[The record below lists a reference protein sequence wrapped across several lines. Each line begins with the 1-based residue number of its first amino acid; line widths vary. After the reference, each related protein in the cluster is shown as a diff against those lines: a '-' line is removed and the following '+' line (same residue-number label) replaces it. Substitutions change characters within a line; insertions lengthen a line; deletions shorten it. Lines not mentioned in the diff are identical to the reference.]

1 MTWGWLYLGPALA
14 VAHHSSMNPD
24 VVAGIARLSRE
35 GILSSEQAAL
45 FSRVARRELVSVRVE
60 IRALLYLGVLLLTSG
75 VGIFVVEHHADIG
88 RWAIVASIAVASAAC
103 LAWVIRS
110 APPFSWGEVES
121 PSVAF
126 DYVLLLGLLLFASDL
141 AYVEAQFTL
150 LGPRWVHHLLVVA
163 SVYVVAAYRWDSR
176 VVLSLGLSTLAAWR
190 GVSVSVMA
198 HSLGAGD
205 AGELRVNAVVLGL
218 LYVIAAVLSVR
229 LDRKAHFEEIF
240 GNAGL
245 LLLFGG
251 LVSGVLLS
259 DLGWGVW
266 LVALLVVA
274 AVVMWISSRV
284 GRPAYFAEAVLAAYV
299 GLVRLLVAP
308 FGDQST
314 GLPLLLVALLGVG
327 ALVLVF
333 AAYKRMPGR

>member
-1 MTWGWLYLGPALA
+1 
-14 VAHHSSMNPD
+14 MNPD
-24 VVAGIARLSRE
+24 VVAGIARLRRE

-45 FSRVARRELVSVRVE
+45 FGRVARRGLVSVRVE

-88 RWAIVASIAVASAAC
+88 RWAIAASIAVASTAC

-205 AGELRVNAVVLGL
+205 SGELRVNAIVLGL

-251 LVSGVLLS
+251 LVSGVLS
-259 DLGWGVW
+259 DLDWAIW
-266 LVALLVVA
+266 LVALVVLA
-274 AVVMWISSRV
+274 AAVMWISFRV

-299 GLVRLLVAP
+299 GLVRLLIGAVSS
-308 FGDQST
+308 QST
-314 GLPLLLVALLGVG
+314 GVPLLLAALLGVG

>member
-1 MTWGWLYLGPALA
+1 M
-14 VAHHSSMNPD
+14 
-24 VVAGIARLSRE
+24 RRE

-45 FSRVARRELVSVRVE
+45 FSRVARRELVSVQVE

-88 RWAIVASIAVASAAC
+88 RWAIAASIAMASTAC

-205 AGELRVNAVVLGL
+205 ADELRVNAVVLGL
-218 LYVIAAVLSVR
+218 LYVIAAVLSIR

-251 LVSGVLLS
+251 LVSGVLS
-259 DLGWGVW
+259 DLDWGIW
-266 LVALLVVA
+266 LVALVVLA
-274 AVVMWISSRV
+274 AAVMWISSRV

-299 GLVRLLVAP
+299 GLVRLLIGAVSS
-308 FGDQST
+308 QST
-314 GLPLLLVALLGVG
+314 GVPLLLAALLGVG

>member
-1 MTWGWLYLGPALA
+1 
-14 VAHHSSMNPD
+14 MNPD
-24 VVAGIARLSRE
+24 VVAGIARLRSE

-45 FSRVARRELVSVRVE
+45 FNRVARRELVSVRVE

-88 RWAIVASIAVASAAC
+88 RWAIAASIAVASTAC
-103 LAWVIRS
+103 LSWVIRS
-110 APPFSWGEVES
+110 APPFSWGQVES
-121 PSVAF
+121 PRLAF

-141 AYVEAQFTL
+141 AYVEAQFTF

-176 VVLSLGLSTLAAWR
+176 VVLGLGLSTLAAWR

-198 HSLGAGD
+198 RSLGSD

-251 LVSGVLLS
+251 LVSGVMLV
-259 DLGWGVW
+259 DLGWGTW
-266 LVALLVVA
+266 LVALLVLA

-284 GRPAYFAEAVLAAYV
+284 GRAAYFAQAALAAYV
-299 GLVRLLVAP
+299 GLVRLLIAAFP
-308 FGDQST
+308 DEST
-314 GLPLLLVALLGVG
+314 GVPLLLAALLGVG
-327 ALVLVF
+327 ALVLIF

>member
-1 MTWGWLYLGPALA
+1 
-14 VAHHSSMNPD
+14 MNPD
-24 VVAGIARLSRE
+24 VVAGIARLRRE

-75 VGIFVVEHHADIG
+75 VGIFIVEHHADIG
-88 RWAIVASIAVASAAC
+88 RWAIAASIAVASTAC

-110 APPFSWGEVES
+110 APPFSWSEVES

-176 VVLSLGLSTLAAWR
+176 VILSLGLSTLAAWR

-205 AGELRVNAVVLGL
+205 ASELRVNAVVLGL

-229 LDRKAHFEEIF
+229 LDRKAHFEEIL

-251 LVSGVLLS
+251 LVSGVMLS
-259 DLGWGVW
+259 DLGWGTW
-266 LVALLVVA
+266 LVALLVLA
-274 AVVMWISSRV
+274 AAVMWISFRV
-284 GRPAYFAEAVLAAYV
+284 GRPAYFAQAVLAAYV
-299 GLVRLLVAP
+299 GLVRLVMAP
-308 FGDQST
+308 FPGQST
-314 GLPLLLVALLGVG
+314 GVPLLLAALLGVG

>member
-1 MTWGWLYLGPALA
+1 L
-14 VAHHSSMNPD
+14 
-24 VVAGIARLSRE
+24 RRE

-45 FSRVARRELVSVRVE
+45 FGRVARRELVSVRVE

-88 RWAIVASIAVASAAC
+88 RWAIAASIAMASTAC

-163 SVYVVAAYRWDSR
+163 SVYVAAAYRWDSR

-190 GVSVSVMA
+190 GVSVSVMT

-205 AGELRVNAVVLGL
+205 AGELRVNAIVLGL

-251 LVSGVLLS
+251 LVSGVLS
-259 DLGWGVW
+259 DLDWGIW
-266 LVALLVVA
+266 LVALVVLA
-274 AVVMWISSRV
+274 AAVMWISSRV

-299 GLVRLLVAP
+299 GLVRLLIGAVSS
-308 FGDQST
+308 QST
-314 GLPLLLVALLGVG
+314 GVPLLLAALLGVG

>member
-1 MTWGWLYLGPALA
+1 M
-14 VAHHSSMNPD
+14 
-24 VVAGIARLSRE
+24 RRE

-45 FSRVARRELVSVRVE
+45 FNRVARRELVSVRAEV
-60 IRALLYLGVLLLTSG
+60 RALLYLGVLLLTSG

-88 RWAIVASIAVASAAC
+88 RWAIAASIAVASTAC

-110 APPFSWGEVES
+110 APLFSWGQVES
-121 PSVAF
+121 PRLAF

-198 HSLGAGD
+198 RSLGSD
-205 AGELRVNAVVLGL
+205 AGELRVNAVLLGL
-218 LYVIAAVLSVR
+218 LYVMAAVLSVR

-251 LVSGVLLS
+251 LVSGVMLV
-259 DLGWGVW
+259 DLGWGTW
-266 LVALLVVA
+266 LVALLVLA

-284 GRPAYFAEAVLAAYV
+284 GRAAYFAQAALATYV
-299 GLVRLLVAP
+299 GLVRLLIGAFP
-308 FGDQST
+308 DEST
-314 GLPLLLVALLGVG
+314 GVPLLLAALLGVG
-327 ALVLVF
+327 ALVLIF
-333 AAYKRMPGR
+333 AAYKRMPAR

>member
-1 MTWGWLYLGPALA
+1 
-14 VAHHSSMNPD
+14 MNPD
-24 VVAGIARLSRE
+24 VVAGIARLRRE

-75 VGIFVVEHHADIG
+75 VGIFVVEHHVDIG
-88 RWAIVASIAVASAAC
+88 RWAIAASIAVASIAC

-110 APPFSWGEVES
+110 APPFSWREVES

-126 DYVLLLGLLLFASDL
+126 DYILLLGLLLFASDL

-190 GVSVSVMA
+190 GVSVSLMA
-198 HSLGAGD
+198 RSLGAGD
-205 AGELRVNAVVLGL
+205 AGELRANAVVLGL
-218 LYVIAAVLSVR
+218 LYVIAAVPSVR

-259 DLGWGVW
+259 DLGWGIG

-274 AVVMWISSRV
+274 AAVMWISSRA
-284 GRPAYFAEAVLAAYV
+284 GRAAYFAEAVLAAYV
-299 GLVRLLVAP
+299 GLVRLLVAL
-308 FGDQST
+308 FDDQAM
-314 GLPLLLVALLGVG
+314 GLPFLLAALLGIG

-333 AAYKRMPGR
+333 AASRRMAGR

>member
-1 MTWGWLYLGPALA
+1 
-14 VAHHSSMNPD
+14 MNPD
-24 VVAGIARLSRE
+24 VVAGIARLRRE
-35 GILSSEQAAL
+35 GMLSSEQAAL
-45 FSRVARRELVSVRVE
+45 FGRVARRELVSVRVE

-88 RWAIVASIAVASAAC
+88 RWAIAASIAVASTAC

-121 PSVAF
+121 PSAAF

-163 SVYVVAAYRWDSR
+163 SVYVAAAYRWDSR

-205 AGELRVNAVVLGL
+205 SGELRVNAIVLGL

-251 LVSGVLLS
+251 LVSGVLS
-259 DLGWGVW
+259 DLDWGIW
-266 LVALLVVA
+266 LVALVVLA
-274 AVVMWISSRV
+274 AAVMWISSRV

-299 GLVRLLVAP
+299 GLVRLLIGAVSS
-308 FGDQST
+308 QST
-314 GLPLLLVALLGVG
+314 GVPLLLAALLGVG

>member
-1 MTWGWLYLGPALA
+1 
-14 VAHHSSMNPD
+14 MNPD
-24 VVAGIARLSRE
+24 VVAGIARLRRE

-88 RWAIVASIAVASAAC
+88 RWAIAASMAVASIAC

-110 APPFSWGEVES
+110 APPFSWREVES

-126 DYVLLLGLLLFASDL
+126 DYILLLGLLLFASDL

-190 GVSVSVMA
+190 GVSVSLMA
-198 HSLGAGD
+198 RSLGAGD
-205 AGELRVNAVVLGL
+205 AGELRANAVVLGL
-218 LYVIAAVLSVR
+218 LYVIAAVPSVR

-259 DLGWGVW
+259 DLGWGIG

-274 AVVMWISSRV
+274 AAVMWISSRA
-284 GRPAYFAEAVLAAYV
+284 GRAAYFAEAVLAAYV
-299 GLVRLLVAP
+299 GLVRLLVAL
-308 FGDQST
+308 FDDQAM
-314 GLPLLLVALLGVG
+314 GLPFLLAALLGIG

-333 AAYKRMPGR
+333 AASRRMAGR

>member
-1 MTWGWLYLGPALA
+1 
-14 VAHHSSMNPD
+14 MNPD
-24 VVAGIARLSRE
+24 VVAGIAGLRRE

-45 FSRVARRELVSVRVE
+45 FSRVARRELVSVQVE

-88 RWAIVASIAVASAAC
+88 RWAIAGSIAVASTAC
-103 LAWVIRS
+103 LVWVIRS

-251 LVSGVLLS
+251 LVSGVLS
-259 DLGWGVW
+259 DLDWGIW
-266 LVALLVVA
+266 LVALVVLA
-274 AVVMWISSRV
+274 AAVMWISSRV

-299 GLVRLLVAP
+299 GLVRLVMAP
-308 FGDQST
+308 FAGQST
-314 GLPLLLVALLGVG
+314 GVPLLLAALLGVG

>member
-1 MTWGWLYLGPALA
+1 
-14 VAHHSSMNPD
+14 MNPD
-24 VVAGIARLSRE
+24 VVAGIARLRSE

-45 FSRVARRELVSVRVE
+45 FNRVARRELVSVRVE
-60 IRALLYLGVLLLTSG
+60 VRALLYLGVLLLTSG

-88 RWAIVASIAVASAAC
+88 RWAIAASIAVASTAC
-103 LAWVIRS
+103 LSWVIRS
-110 APPFSWGEVES
+110 APPFSWGQVES
-121 PSVAF
+121 PRLAF

-141 AYVEAQFTL
+141 AYVEAQFTF

-176 VVLSLGLSTLAAWR
+176 VVLGLGLSTLAAWR

-198 HSLGAGD
+198 RSLGSD

-251 LVSGVLLS
+251 LVSGVMLV
-259 DLGWGVW
+259 DLGWGTW
-266 LVALLVVA
+266 LVALLVLA

-284 GRPAYFAEAVLAAYV
+284 GRAAYFAQAALAAYV
-299 GLVRLLVAP
+299 GLVRLLIAAFP
-308 FGDQST
+308 DEST
-314 GLPLLLVALLGVG
+314 GVPLLLAALLGVG
-327 ALVLVF
+327 ALVLIF

>member
-1 MTWGWLYLGPALA
+1 M
-14 VAHHSSMNPD
+14 
-24 VVAGIARLSRE
+24 
-35 GILSSEQAAL
+35 
-45 FSRVARRELVSVRVE
+45 
-60 IRALLYLGVLLLTSG
+60 
-75 VGIFVVEHHADIG
+75 
-88 RWAIVASIAVASAAC
+88 
-103 LAWVIRS
+103 
-110 APPFSWGEVES
+110 
-121 PSVAF
+121 
-126 DYVLLLGLLLFASDL
+126 
-141 AYVEAQFTL
+141 
-150 LGPRWVHHLLVVA
+150 HHLLVVA

-198 HSLGAGD
+198 RSLGAGD

-251 LVSGVLLS
+251 LVSGVILA
-259 DLGWGVW
+259 DLGWGTW
-266 LVALLVVA
+266 LVALLVLA
-274 AVVMWISSRV
+274 AAVMWISSHV

-299 GLVRLLVAP
+299 GLVRLLIAP
-308 FGDQST
+308 FPDRST
-314 GLPLLLVALLGVG
+314 GVPLLLAALLGVG

>member
-1 MTWGWLYLGPALA
+1 
-14 VAHHSSMNPD
+14 MNPD
-24 VVAGIARLSRE
+24 VVAGIARLRRE

-45 FSRVARRELVSVRVE
+45 FGRVARRGLVSVRVE

-88 RWAIVASIAVASAAC
+88 RWAIAASIAVASTVC
-103 LAWVIRS
+103 LGWVIRS
-110 APPFSWGEVES
+110 APPFSWGQVES
-121 PSVAF
+121 PSIAF

-150 LGPRWVHHLLVVA
+150 LGPRWVHHLLVVG

-198 HSLGAGD
+198 SSLGSD
-205 AGELRVNAVVLGL
+205 AGNLRVNAVVLGL
-218 LYVIAAVLSVR
+218 LYVITAVLSVR

-251 LVSGVLLS
+251 LVSGVILS
-259 DLGWGVW
+259 DLGWGAW
-266 LVALLVVA
+266 LVALLVLA
-274 AVVMWISSRV
+274 AAVMWISSRV

-299 GLVRLLVAP
+299 GLVRLLSAAFP
-308 FGDQST
+308 HQST
-314 GLPLLLVALLGVG
+314 GVPLLLAAFTGAG
-327 ALVLVF
+327 ALVLIF

>member
-1 MTWGWLYLGPALA
+1 
-14 VAHHSSMNPD
+14 MNPD
-24 VVAGIARLSRE
+24 VVAGIARLRSE

-45 FSRVARRELVSVRVE
+45 FNRVARRELVSVRVE

-88 RWAIVASIAVASAAC
+88 RWAIAASIAVASTAC

-110 APPFSWGEVES
+110 APPFSWGQVES

-176 VVLSLGLSTLAAWR
+176 VVLGLGLSTLAAWR

-198 HSLGAGD
+198 RSLGSD

-251 LVSGVLLS
+251 LVSGVMLV
-259 DLGWGVW
+259 DLGWGTW
-266 LVALLVVA
+266 LVALLVLA

-284 GRPAYFAEAVLAAYV
+284 GRAAYFAQAALAAYV
-299 GLVRLLVAP
+299 GLVRLLIAAFP
-308 FGDQST
+308 DEST
-314 GLPLLLVALLGVG
+314 GVPLLLAALLGVG
-327 ALVLVF
+327 ALVLIF

>member
-1 MTWGWLYLGPALA
+1 
-14 VAHHSSMNPD
+14 MNPD
-24 VVAGIARLSRE
+24 VVAGIARLRGD
-35 GILSSEQAAL
+35 GILSGEQAAL

-75 VGIFVVEHHADIG
+75 VGIFVVEHHTDIG
-88 RWAIVASIAVASAAC
+88 RWAIAASIAIASAAC

-110 APPFSWGEVES
+110 APPFSWGEVAS

-141 AYVEAQFTL
+141 AYIEAQFTL

-176 VVLSLGLSTLAAWR
+176 IVLSLALSTLAAWR
-190 GVSVSVMA
+190 GVSVSLMA
-198 HSLGAGD
+198 RSLGTGD
-205 AGELRVNAVVLGL
+205 TGELRENAVVLGL

-251 LVSGVLLS
+251 LVSGVIMSEL
-259 DLGWGVW
+259 DWGLW

-274 AVVMWISSRV
+274 AAVMWISFRV
-284 GRPAYFAEAVLAAYV
+284 GRSAYFAEAVLASYV
-299 GLVRLLVAP
+299 GLARLLFAP
-308 FGDQST
+308 FGYRIT
-314 GLPLLLVALLGVG
+314 GVPFLLASLLGMG

-333 AAYKRMPGR
+333 AAYKRMAGR

>member
-1 MTWGWLYLGPALA
+1 
-14 VAHHSSMNPD
+14 MNPD
-24 VVAGIARLSRE
+24 VVAGIARLRRE
-35 GILSSEQAAL
+35 GILSSEQATL

-88 RWAIVASIAVASAAC
+88 RWAIAASIAMASTAC

-176 VVLSLGLSTLAAWR
+176 VILSLGLSTLAAWR

-218 LYVIAAVLSVR
+218 LYVLAAVLSVQ
-229 LDRKAHFEEIF
+229 LDRKAHFEGIF

-251 LVSGVLLS
+251 LVSGILS
-259 DLGWGVW
+259 DQGWGTW
-266 LVALLVVA
+266 LVALLVLA
-274 AVVMWISSRV
+274 AAVMWISSRV
-284 GRPAYFAEAVLAAYV
+284 GRAVYFAQAVLATYV
-299 GLVRLLVAP
+299 GLVRLMMAP
-308 FGDQST
+308 FQGLST
-314 GLPLLLVALLGVG
+314 GVPLLLAALLGVG